1 MQSLFVSRQVSVF
14 LILPYRY
21 SPNGMPLF
29 YIVKLLYHVT
39 DIINS
44 ADVLSIAAVNPWNPL
59 SDDAH
64 DFIMN
69 GIGHGSNLI
78 HRDSFAVFF
87 PNDGNL
93 HSVAQIGDSGDIQH
107 QLIHAD
113 SAYDVC
119 KLSVYQHTTAIGQT
133 AVVSIRV
140 SNGTGGNA
148 HILLGGQGSPMAGF
162 RSIFPSQALSGTSP

>member
-1 MQSLFVSRQVSVF
+1 MPKWYTLFCV
-14 LILPYRY
+14 I
-21 SPNGMPLF
+21 N
-29 YIVKLLYHVT
+29 LLYHMS

-107 QLIHAD
+107 RIPA
-113 SAYDVC
+113 
-119 KLSVYQHTTAIGQT
+119 
-133 AVVSIRV
+133 
-140 SNGTGGNA
+140 
-148 HILLGGQGSPMAGF
+148 
-162 RSIFPSQALSGTSP
+162 